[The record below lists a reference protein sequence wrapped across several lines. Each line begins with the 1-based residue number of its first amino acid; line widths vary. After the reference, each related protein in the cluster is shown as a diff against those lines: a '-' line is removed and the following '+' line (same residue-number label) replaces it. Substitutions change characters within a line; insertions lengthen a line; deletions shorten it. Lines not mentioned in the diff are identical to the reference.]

1 VTAMGGP
8 GETAGVY
15 AAAHSLFADRLAE
28 VAALF
33 LTFPKVQATSIV
45 ITPQGRIEITAEGI
59 HGVLRD
65 WSHAVPEH
73 KLRTAL
79 VATAYGADEAD
90 VIESEHIRV
99 TVRRPLVGPGG
110 VA

>member
-1 VTAMGGP
+1 MSPHGP
-8 GETAGVY
+8 GETARTY
-15 AAAHSLFADRLAE
+15 EAMHELFADRLAE

-33 LTFPKVQATSIV
+33 LAFPKVQATSIQ

-65 WSHAVPEH
+65 WSHAIPQH
-73 KLRTAL
+73 QTRTQL
-79 VATAYGADEAD
+79 VATSYGADEAD
-90 VIESEHIRV
+90 VIETDHIRV
-99 TVRRPLVGPGG
+99 VVRRPLVGPGG